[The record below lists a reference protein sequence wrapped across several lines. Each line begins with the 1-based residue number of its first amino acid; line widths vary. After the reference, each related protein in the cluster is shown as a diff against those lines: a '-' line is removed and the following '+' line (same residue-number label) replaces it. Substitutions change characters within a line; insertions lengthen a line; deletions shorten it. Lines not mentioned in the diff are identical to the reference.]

1 MLWLRRRRADAAIA
15 SLGGVVFVEAAALIV
30 SHQVITVHLEHER
43 VIRRV
48 LKDGFDI
55 DIVEYCLADYLL
67 CCKDPLPSTFLHQFN
82 TQKYRT
88 MLSAVALLEDKGIIA
103 KEQANMGRKTFLV
116 RLTTYGEQLAKDA
129 SALVFDCMKST
140 FWRNIPEDEIE
151 HTMRYS
157 TTALE
162 NLKAAPLQLYASDF
176 ETSKIHPYFFL
187 DIIYIIRRWKE
198 VVAEASGLTLTAYR
212 TLSLL
217 ESFGEMSPSDIAS
230 TLCVE
235 KSSVSASKEALI
247 ERGYVVE
254 NEDGSDRRRLFL
266 SCADQGRTAARR
278 LNDLV
283 EKETKKYFSPVDAKT
298 INILN
303 AHHMRMYCEV
313 RRLHAEHDPL
323 AEPW

>member
-1 MLWLRRRRADAAIA
+1 M
-15 SLGGVVFVEAAALIV
+15 EAAALIV

-67 CCKDPLPSTFLHQFN
+67 CCKEPLPSTFLHQFN

-88 MLSAVALLEDKGIIA
+88 MLSAVSSLEDKGIIA
-103 KEQANMGRKTFLV
+103 KEQANLGRKTFLV
-116 RLTTYGEQLAKDA
+116 RLTPYGEQLAKDA
-129 SALVFDCMKST
+129 SALVHDCMKST

-151 HTMRYS
+151 RTMRYS
-157 TTALE
+157 VTALE

-187 DIIYIIRRWKE
+187 DIVYIIRRWKE
-198 VVAEASGLTLTAYR
+198 VVAEAAGLTLTTYR
-212 TLSLL
+212 ALSLL

-230 TLCVE
+230 TLCIE
-235 KSSVSASKEALI
+235 KSSVSTSKEVLI
-247 ERGYVVE
+247 ERAYALE
-254 NEDGSDRRRLFL
+254 NEDGNDHRKLYL
-266 SCADQGRTAARR
+266 SCSDQGRIVARR
-278 LNDLV
+278 LNSLV
-283 EKETKKYFSPVDAKT
+283 EEETKTYFSPVDAHT
-298 INILN
+298 INLLN

-313 RRLHAEHDPL
+313 RRLHANGDPRVGSR
-323 AEPW
+323 